1 MQLDDD
7 ELRATRRANGA
18 ETQILIDIKDI
29 DNKIEDLKDWLKTK
43 NPDEDAYYL
52 LQGKIDALIAIKEGK
67 LTYLS

>member
-7 ELRATRRANGA
+7 ELRATRRANGV

-29 DNKIEDLKDWLKTK
+29 DNKIKDLMDWQNVK

-67 LTYLS
+67 LTHLS

>member
-52 LQGKIDALIAIKEGK
+52 LQGKIDALIAIKEGR
-67 LTYLS
+67 LTHLS